1 LNPRGAGIRNSCIV
15 FPYLPAANPYAA
27 VGSSSLHEPGVQARI
42 KKKENQMRMIMAAA
56 LAMTTSV
63 AVADDVEDAHRQAIS
78 GRDSYWNCLAQE
90 YTRDGNKSMSEQ
102 DFIVHIASVCPSER
116 QNFRV
121 TLVDYLTMQFP
132 SAEAGAH
139 MTTANNSIALAQKD
153 IVTAFARHK
162 GPPK

>member
-1 LNPRGAGIRNSCIV
+1 
-15 FPYLPAANPYAA
+15 
-27 VGSSSLHEPGVQARI
+27 
-42 KKKENQMRMIMAAA
+42 MRMMMAAA

-63 AVADDVEDAHRQAIS
+63 AIADDVEDAHRQAIS

-102 DFIVHIASVCPSER
+102 DFTVHIASVCPSER

-121 TLVDYLTMQFP
+121 TLLDYLTMQFP
-132 SAEAGAH
+132 GAEAGAR
-139 MTTANNSIALAQKD
+139 MTTANNAIALAQKD

-162 GPPK
+162 APPK